1 MDNNF
6 LDDNWLKQEL
16 TEEPIEN
23 NNFSEVV
30 FKNIQ
35 QYQRQQKLI
44 NCSLLIGFIVVI
56 SYFIISLFDS
66 FSLAVNNYSLLSMTS
81 NEALS
86 LGATVT
92 LLFLIWSLEE
102 LEL

>member
-23 NNFSEVV
+23 NNFSEIV

-35 QYQRQQKLI
+35 RYQRQQKLI
-44 NCSLLIGFIVVI
+44 NFSLLAGFIVVI
-56 SYFIISLFDS
+56 SYFIISLFYS
-66 FSLAVNNYSLLSMTS
+66 LSLAVNNYSLLSMTS